1 MDDPIEVVRLGCEHL
16 PVDVRLPVRREHE
29 RDLLERKAPTA
40 PERDQC
46 QPLEHAGIELTAQSP
61 PSSGG
66 DQPFLLVKP

>member
-1 MDDPIEVVRLGCEHL
+1 VDHPIDVVRFGREHL
-16 PVDVRLPVRREHE
+16 PIDVRLPVRREHE

-40 PERDQC
+40 PERDQR
-46 QPLEHAGIELTAQSP
+46 QPLEYAGIELTAQSA